1 MNSQSF
7 ITAGATDALSREH
20 QSLRRRW
27 WYLLPAVFI
36 TYSLAYLDRANY
48 GLGSAAGLA
57 YSLHITDKQN
67 SLLAALFFLGYF
79 IFQVPGAAFAR
90 KHSPTQVVF
99 VSLIIWGALASLTG
113 IVHQFWLLAA
123 DRFLLGIAESIVFP
137 AMLFLV
143 TQWFTRSERSRAN
156 TVLILGNPLTVLWMS
171 AITGYLIKI
180 LGWQKTFIAEGIPAI
195 CWAIVWILIARD
207 RPSKAGWITP
217 EAAELLEKQL
227 ALEQLTIA
235 PVDDM
240 RKALLRHDVLLL
252 GFQYFC
258 WSLGVYG
265 FVLWLPTI
273 VRQGGAL
280 SIQMTGLLSAIP
292 YLAAVF
298 LMLGASHISDRT
310 LKREAL
316 VWPFL
321 LIAAGALLGSFLLV
335 NKSFV
340 FGFVCLVIAGACMYA
355 PYGPFFAIV
364 PERVPGNVTAEVLA
378 LINSFGALGAF
389 VGSYLVGVLHAVTG
403 DERASYMLMSL
414 SLVCSA
420 LLILKL
426 RTGPVVART
435 R

>member
-1 MNSQSF
+1 VPD
-7 ITAGATDALSREH
+7 ATSAFSKEELN
-20 QSLRRRW
+20 LRKRW

-48 GLGSAAGLA
+48 GLGAAAGLA
-57 YSLHITDKQN
+57 RSLHITNKQN

-79 IFQVPGAAFAR
+79 ILQVPGAAFAR
-90 KHSPTQVVF
+90 KHSSTRVIF
-99 VSLIIWGALASLTG
+99 FSLIIWGVLASLTG

-137 AMLFLV
+137 AMLFLL
-143 TQWFTRSERSRAN
+143 TQWFTRTERSRAN

-180 LGWQKTFIAEGIPAI
+180 LGWRKTFIIEGIPAV
-195 CWAIVWILIARD
+195 CWAMVWILIARD
-207 RPSKAGWITP
+207 RPSKARWITP
-217 EAAELLEKQL
+217 EAAESLEKQL

-235 PVDDM
+235 PVEAV
-240 RKALLRHDVLLL
+240 RKALLRRDVLLL
-252 GFQYFC
+252 SFQYFC

-273 VRQGGAL
+273 VRQAGAL
-280 SIQMTGLLSAIP
+280 SIEMTGLLSAIP
-292 YLAAVF
+292 YLAAVL
-298 LMLGASHISDRT
+298 LMLRVSHISDRT
-310 LKREAL
+310 LKRESL

-321 LIAAGALLGSFLLV
+321 LTAGVALLGSFVLAD
-335 NKSFV
+335 KSFV
-340 FGFVCLVIAGACMYA
+340 FGFVCLIIAGACMYA

-364 PERVPGNVTAEVLA
+364 PERVPSNVTAEVLA

-389 VGSYLVGVLHAVTG
+389 VGSYLVGFLQAVTG
-403 DERASYMLMSL
+403 DVRASYMLMSI

-420 LLILKL
+420 LLILQL
-426 RTGPVVART
+426 RTTSIAARAV
-435 R
+435 

>member
-1 MNSQSF
+1 MNSRSP

-27 WYLLPAVFI
+27 WYLLPTVLI

-57 YSLHITDKQN
+57 HSLHITDKQN

-180 LGWQKTFIAEGIPAI
+180 LGWQKTFVVEGIPAI
-195 CWAIVWILIARD
+195 CWAIV
-207 RPSKAGWITP
+207 
-217 EAAELLEKQL
+217 
-227 ALEQLTIA
+227 
-235 PVDDM
+235 
-240 RKALLRHDVLLL
+240 
-252 GFQYFC
+252 
-258 WSLGVYG
+258 
-265 FVLWLPTI
+265 
-273 VRQGGAL
+273 
-280 SIQMTGLLSAIP
+280 
-292 YLAAVF
+292 
-298 LMLGASHISDRT
+298 SDFHCT
-310 LKREAL
+310 
-316 VWPFL
+316 
-321 LIAAGALLGSFLLV
+321 
-335 NKSFV
+335 
-340 FGFVCLVIAGACMYA
+340 
-355 PYGPFFAIV
+355 
-364 PERVPGNVTAEVLA
+364 
-378 LINSFGALGAF
+378 
-389 VGSYLVGVLHAVTG
+389 
-403 DERASYMLMSL
+403 
-414 SLVCSA
+414 
-420 LLILKL
+420 
-426 RTGPVVART
+426 
-435 R
+435 

>member
-1 MNSQSF
+1 MLD
-7 ITAGATDALSREH
+7 ATSGFSNESAN
-20 QSLRRRW
+20 LRKRW
-27 WYLLPAVFI
+27 WYLLPTVFV

-48 GLGSAAGLA
+48 GLGAAAGLA
-57 YSLHITDKQN
+57 RSLHITDKQN

-90 KHSPTQVVF
+90 KHSPTLVIF
-99 VSLIIWGALASLTG
+99 LSLIIWGALASLTG

-123 DRFLLGIAESIVFP
+123 DRFLLGVAESIVFP

-171 AITGYLIKI
+171 AITGYLIEI
-180 LGWQKTFIAEGIPAI
+180 LGWQKTFIIEGVPAI

-207 RPSKAGWITP
+207 RPSRAGWITR
-217 EAAELLEKQL
+217 EAAEVLESQL

-235 PVDDM
+235 PVEGV
-240 RKALLRHDVLLL
+240 RKALLRSDVLLL
-252 GFQYFC
+252 SFQYFC

-280 SIQMTGLLSAIP
+280 SIQMTGLLSAVP
-292 YLAAVF
+292 YLAAVL
-298 LMLGASHISDRT
+298 LMLGVSYISDRT

-321 LIAAGALLGSFLLV
+321 LAAGLALLGSFVLSG
-335 NKSFV
+335 KTFV
-340 FGFVCLVIAGACMYA
+340 FGFVCLVVAGACMYA
-355 PYGPFFAIV
+355 PYGPFFALV
-364 PERVPGNVTAEVLA
+364 PERVPSNVTAEVLA

-389 VGSYLVGVLHAVTG
+389 VGSYLVGFLHAVTG
-403 DERASYMLMSL
+403 DERAGYLLMSL

-420 LLILKL
+420 VLMLKP
-426 RTGPVVART
+426 RTTPVDART